1 MLRRLALFS
10 SVLITLYSP
19 LSALTIN
26 LNIGREL
33 DDTFS
38 VIHIKEDLDFRCLS
52 KKNEFDAVTQIQCTF
67 PREPQEK
74 FEPFTTD
81 FFKVDSFT
89 HKGKYIVRIYALK
102 KMELLPLEYRLYE
115 KVDIHGTNMTKM
127 SKHWSVV
134 GYKNVLPLVRPEV
147 TPEEGINFPLEMPE
161 VKLPSVGALDIS
173 GRPIHLDQV
182 EDVKLFMR
190 IKSAYEAGVYDELAE
205 NADHV
210 FKRFPD
216 TIFRAELMLYQM
228 RGHHHTNQSEELLQ
242 VAKEFIRDYSDDVN
256 MAEIL
261 AYTANAYSNVGLQV
275 DGQYFFE
282 RLFRE
287 FPESKFTPLGMVFLA
302 DQFITGGKEKPA
314 QEYLEKALYKTQ
326 DVDIA
331 SMAAIR
337 LVLINIGADKIQ
349 RASELMEKITEG
361 NSKYLMHDIAGNY
374 GLAHSFV
381 ERKYHTI
388 AANTLKG
395 ITEHLPQGD
404 DRYETMIKD
413 IGMWL
418 SVTDDKAAAHEA
430 LKKYQTMYGEDGD
443 YARDIQGALDGLFYE
458 PEDANKSALIAE
470 YEDLEDKYGNQE
482 IGQKATIQK
491 AKLLYAQAEY
501 QKVLDLDGS
510 EVKEDPD
517 YIEVIYDTA
526 KAFAIDSLE
535 EGACANAISLYV
547 DHNLSLERAF
557 DESIYGCAYQ
567 TGSYTLA
574 SAVAQKHLKDKDKQL
589 KWIYSYAKTLDKL
602 GQYDKLTEVVPD
614 IITLSQM
621 EKTSEYDDI
630 LSDVFHAHE
639 RLGDTTG
646 MIKSIKELEKRRG
659 LNSEDI
665 ELYVSMVKLG
675 LKQRDDILIETYTD
689 KVMKLQEKTQ
699 SYSQSPF
706 VEFAALQVMKAQK
719 KEKEQL
725 ALLKKLITLD
735 LNATQSARAQYMYGS
750 LLMKVGNNAEAKVA
764 FEASILAEAGSAWA
778 DLSKDALELVE

>member
-10 SVLITLYSP
+10 SLLITLHSP

-26 LNIGREL
+26 LNIGRES

-38 VIHIKEDLDFRCLS
+38 VIHIKEELDFRCLS
-52 KKNEFDAVTQIQCTF
+52 KKNEFEEITQIQCTF
-67 PREPQEK
+67 PREPKEK

-89 HKGKYIVRIYALK
+89 HQGKYIVRIYALK
-102 KMELLPLEYRLYE
+102 RMELFPLEYKLYE
-115 KVDIHGTNMTKM
+115 KGEIHRLTDTKL

-134 GYKNVLPLVRPEV
+134 GYQNALPLVRPEI
-147 TPEEGINFPLEMPE
+147 TPEQGINFPLEMPE

-173 GRPIHLDQV
+173 GKPIHLDQV

-190 IKSAYEAGVYDELAE
+190 IKSAYEAGNYDELAQSVE
-205 NADHV
+205 HV

-228 RGHHHTNQSEELLQ
+228 RGFHHTNQSEALLK

-256 MAEIL
+256 MPEVL

-275 DGQYFFE
+275 DGNYFFE
-282 RLFRE
+282 RLFKE
-287 FPESKFTPLGMVFLA
+287 FPESKFAPLGMVFLG
-302 DQFITGGKEKPA
+302 DQYITGGKEKPA
-314 QEYLEKALYKTQ
+314 EEYLQKALYKTK

-337 LVLINIGADKIQ
+337 LVRINIGNDNVQ

-361 NSKYLMHDIAGNY
+361 NSKYLMHDVTGNY

-388 AANTLKG
+388 AAKTLQA
-395 ITEHLPQGD
+395 ITKHLPQGD

-418 SVTDDKAAAHEA
+418 SVTDDKAAAYNA
-430 LKKYQTMYGEDGD
+430 LKKYQSMYGDDGD
-443 YARDIQGALDGLFYE
+443 YAKEIQGALDGLFYE

-470 YEDLEDKYGNQE
+470 YEDLEAKYAKQE

-491 AKLLYAQAEY
+491 AKLLYAQGKY
-501 QKVLDLDGS
+501 QEVLDMDGS
-510 EVKEDPD
+510 DVQEDPE
-517 YIEVIYDTA
+517 YIKVIYDTA
-526 KAFAIDSLE
+526 KAYAIESLE
-535 EGACANAISLYV
+535 EEKCGLAVMLYTE
-547 DHNLSLERAF
+547 HNLSLERAF
-557 DESIYGCAYQ
+557 DESLYSCAYQ
-567 TGSYTLA
+567 TGKYTLA
-574 SAVAQKHLKDKDKQL
+574 NTLAQKHLKDTEQQL

-602 GQYDKLTEVVPD
+602 GEYKKLTEVVPD
-614 IITLSQM
+614 ILTLSEM
-621 EKTSEYDDI
+621 EKRSEYDDI
-630 LSDVFHAHE
+630 LVDVFRAYE
-639 RLGDTTG
+639 RLDDTTG
-646 MIKSIKELEKRRG
+646 MIKSIKELQRRRG
-659 LNSEDI
+659 LNNEDI

-675 LKQRDDILIETYTD
+675 LKQRDEILIETYTD
-689 KVMKLQEKTQ
+689 KVMQLQEKTQ
-699 SYSQSPF
+699 SYSQTPF

-725 ALLKKLITLD
+725 ALLKTLITRD
-735 LNATQSARAQYMYGS
+735 LNGTQRARAQYMYGS
-750 LLMKVGNNAEAKVA
+750 LLMKTGKSAEAKVA
-764 FEASILAEAGSAWA
+764 FEASIKADDASAWA
-778 DLSKDALELVE
+778 ELSKDALELVE